1 MNMASVDTEH
11 EPSLDVKKPL
21 RYELELNLCVVEQI
35 QRSKPFH
42 D

>member
-11 EPSLDVKKPL
+11 KPSLDVKKPL
-21 RYELELNLCVVEQI
+21 TYAPELNLCVVEQI
-35 QRSKPFH
+35 QRSKLFH